1 MILEISVDERVLK
14 IDVSPKMVYETTGTL
29 YEFPHSEFNED
40 YPPIYHTISVVVSME
55 QIDMEC
61 TLTQELENQLKEKYY
76 FEENEDQIVVARLEI
91 TEFPNEWKEEMG
103 DSWFCWLDA
112 LDGDYAL
119 IGERADT
126 IVNQDIYG
134 EAFEY
139 GSLYYIQRLD
149 VHPEFSG
156 QEVGLKL
163 IQHTFKY
170 MLRNASGIVFLIAKP
185 MKSKLSKKSNVFKSS
200 SRLSNYYKR
209 CGFKRIRNGSTKSI
223 VMEACVEELYLDC

>member
-14 IDVSPKMVYETTGTL
+14 IDVSPKMVYESNGTL
-29 YEFPHSEFNED
+29 YEFPHSEFNEE
-40 YPPIYHTISVVVSME
+40 YQPIYHTISVVVSME

-61 TLTQELENQLKEKYY
+61 TLTQEVENQLKEKYY
-76 FEENEDQIVVARLEI
+76 LEENEDQLVVARLEI

-103 DSWFCWLDA
+103 DSWFNWLDA
-112 LDGDYAL
+112 LDGDYAV
-119 IGERADT
+119 IGERADR
-126 IVNQDIYG
+126 IVNEDIYG

-149 VHPEFSG
+149 VHPEFRG

-170 MLRNASGIVFLIAKP
+170 MLRNANGMVFLIAKP

-200 SRLSNYYKR
+200 SRLSNYYKK
-209 CGFKRIRNGSTKSI
+209 CGFKRIRNRSTKSI
-223 VMEACVEELYLDC
+223 VMETCVEDLYLDS